1 VIFRWPRLH
10 NGGQEEVALHPARFK
25 VLAAGRRWGKSK
37 LGALMAIRS
46 GMKGGY
52 AWWISPTY
60 KMALMGWRELIRFAK
75 LIPGA
80 DVNQSE
86 RTIFF
91 PPCRSGAQPGYVQV
105 RSASDPD
112 SLRGEGLN
120 FAYLDE
126 FAFQQREVWTHSIRP
141 ALADRRGKALFG
153 STPFGQNHFWDLF
166 QQGLRWGDPGVEI
179 KSWHFPSAKNPYLD
193 EAEIEAARREMP
205 EDAFRQEHLAEFLE
219 DGAGVFRGISGI
231 LDPRLHFKESG
242 TGRFHIIGWDPAK
255 FADFNVTTV
264 LDVNAGEIV
273 NVTRSNRRPL
283 MEQLRDVIAL
293 QKKFPGVVFLDAT
306 RDDTLLELA
315 QANGLWVEAIRF
327 TVELKRRMVN
337 ALSLAIEKKKFRMP
351 LLGSE
356 VAVGELKSFRYEIGK
371 SGHVTYAAPP
381 GMHDD
386 HVTALGL
393 CALGMGSRLMY
404 DGEGRPTETDLPRPE
419 SLSDG
424 WGSL

>member
-1 VIFRWPRLH
+1 MIFKWPRLH
-10 NGGQEEVALHPARFK
+10 GGGQLDVAQDPARFK

-37 LGALMAIRS
+37 LGALLCIRS

-80 DVNQSE
+80 EINRGE
-86 RTIFF
+86 RTILM
-91 PPCRSGAQPGYVQV
+91 PPCRTGAQPGYVQV

-112 SLRGEGLN
+112 SLRGEGLH

-126 FAFQQREVWTHSIRP
+126 FAFQQGTVWTHSIRP
-141 ALADRRGKALFG
+141 ALADQHGKALFG
-153 STPFGQNHFWDLF
+153 STPFGQNHFWDLYNR
-166 QQGLRWGDPGVEI
+166 GLKWEDEGNEF
-179 KSWHFPSAKNPYLD
+179 KSWHFPSVANPFLD
-193 EAEIEAARREMP
+193 PAELDAARREMP

-219 DGAGVFRGISGI
+219 DGAGVFRHIAGI
-231 LDPRLHFKESG
+231 LDPGLSLLEQG
-242 TGRFHIIGWDPAK
+242 TGKFHVIGWDPAK
-255 FADFNVTTV
+255 FADFNVVTV
-264 LDVNAGEIV
+264 LDAATG
-273 NVTRSNRRPL
+273 NVVHMTRSNRRPL
-283 MEQLRDVIAL
+283 MDQLRDVISI
-293 QKKFPGVVFLDAT
+293 QKRFPGVVFLDAT

-327 TVELKRRMVN
+327 TAELKRRMVN
-337 ALSLAIEKKKFRMP
+337 ALAMAIENKRIHMP
-351 LLGSE
+351 LLGTE
-356 VAVGELKSFRYEIGK
+356 VAVGELKSFRYELGK
-371 SGHVTYAAPP
+371 SGHVTYSAPP

-393 CALGMGSRLMY
+393 CALGMGSRLIY
-404 DGEGRPTETDLPRPE
+404 SGSSASTAQDLPQPE

-424 WGSL
+424 WGTL